1 MKIKHFFGLA
11 VIAAMT
17 ASCSSNEDLG
27 TAGPGTGTNEA
38 GVGYATFTIN
48 LPTTSGTRAA
58 DDPTFDPGSDYEYK
72 VNDAT
77 LLIFKKGEPTK
88 EGETPKEGDYTFV
101 ESAELGSMAPWQ
113 KPNPDETGVTT
124 HAKITAKLEHVDKT
138 DGYYALVLLNNGT
151 GDNVKVTLP
160 KKGDKF
166 SAWNVDTNVNTNKDE
181 EATNKIVNTNNG
193 FYMANA
199 PLFKDNNVTTLVAID
214 KNKIYPTEEQ
224 AAKSA
229 ATDVYVE
236 RGLAKVTLSTGTAT
250 GKTDENGAY
259 KVADGA
265 YKDDKV
271 TIKNWALDVT
281 NQKTFP
287 IHNVDGLATDYKD
300 IWSNTATPAGSN
312 GATTL
317 RFVDN
322 KATLAKRV
330 YWGKDPNYDKSDLC
344 STKDPDMK
352 DLKAEFNYVAN
363 KDVTVEPSKPLYCLE
378 NTFNLA
384 NMMQGQTTRVV
395 FKATYKPAS
404 LPEGETTF
412 YKIGKNTAIWKESD
426 LKDEITAAVV
436 SVVTGATATNTTVN
450 LNAKGNDIT
459 AAGTHYVKA
468 ANITVKISETETA
481 TISDANIKAIN
492 TQLGL
497 KETDKVGISTYASG
511 ESYYIA
517 RIKHFGDDL
526 TNWESGQSY
535 GEKNLEYLGRYG
547 VLRNNWYVL
556 TVQSVSGP
564 GYPSVPE
571 VKPSTPDDEDDNYIN
586 VSVKIL
592 DWAKRSQDVNL

>member
-38 GVGYATFTIN
+38 GVSYATFTIN

-58 DDPTFDPGSDYEYK
+58 GDPTFDPGSDYEYK

-88 EGETPKEGDYTFV
+88 EGETPTEGDYTFV
-101 ESAELGSMAPWQ
+101 EKVELGSMAPWQ

-124 HAKITAKLEHVDKT
+124 HAKITAKLKNVDKT

-160 KKGDKF
+160 KEGDKF

-181 EATNKIVNTNNG
+181 EATNKIANYANG

-199 PLFKDNNVTTLVAID
+199 PLFKDNNVTTLVAI
-214 KNKIYPTEEQ
+214 KKENIYPTEEQ

-236 RGLAKVTLSTGTAT
+236 RGLAKVSLGTGTTEEKSVAGVT
-250 GKTDENGAY
+250 Y
-259 KVADGA
+259 KGDH
-265 YKDDKV
+265 V
-271 TIKNWALDVT
+271 TIENWALDVT
-281 NQKTFP
+281 NKKTFP
-287 IHNVDGLATDYKD
+287 IHNVDGLTTEFPT
-300 IWSNTATPAGSN
+300 IWSND
-312 GATTL
+312 ATTASKINKATTK

-322 KATLAKRV
+322 NTDTKVKRV
-330 YWGKDPNYDKSDLC
+330 YWGIDPNYKNADLC
-344 STKDPDMK
+344 NEDAGGTNAR
-352 DLKAEFNYVAN
+352 KAEFNYVAN
-363 KDVTVEPSKPLYCLE
+363 ANVKEDPANPLYCLE
-378 NTFNLA
+378 NTFNLL
-384 NMMQGQTTRVV
+384 NMKQGQTTRIV

-404 LPEGETTF
+404 LPTGEKTF
-412 YKIGKNTAIWKESD
+412 YKIGKNTDIWSEAD
-426 LKDEITAAVV
+426 LKQEIEAAVA
-436 SVVTGATATNTTVN
+436 SVVSGAAGKKITVD
-450 LNAKGNDIT
+450 LKAKGNDIT
-459 AAGTHYVKA
+459 AAGTHYITA
-468 ANITVKISETETA
+468 DNITVADVTAETIEKAIT
-481 TISDANIKAIN
+481 AIN

-497 KETDKVGISTYASG
+497 KESEKVGISTYAGG

-526 TNWESGQSY
+526 TSWTSGQSY
-535 GEKNLEYLGRYG
+535 GENNLEYLGRYG

-571 VKPSTPDDEDDNYIN
+571 VKPNTPDDEDDNYIN

>member
-1 MKIKHFFGLA
+1 MKIKHLFGLA

-27 TAGPGTGTNEA
+27 TAGSGTGTNEA
-38 GVGYATFTIN
+38 GVSYASFSIN

-58 DDPTFDPGSDYEYK
+58 DDPTFEPGSDYEYK

-101 ESAELGSMAPWQ
+101 ESAELGSMAPW
-113 KPNPDETGVTT
+113 KDPNETGVTT

-160 KKGDKF
+160 KKGDTF
-166 SAWNVDTNVNTNKDE
+166 SAWNVDTNTNKDK
-181 EATNKIVNTNNG
+181 EATNEIANTNNG

-199 PLFKDNNVTTLVAID
+199 PLFNKNNVTTLVAID

-236 RGLAKVTLSTGTAT
+236 RGLAKVTLKTGTAAT
-250 GKTDENGAY
+250 GKTDDKGVY

-271 TIKNWALDVT
+271 TIENWALDVT
-281 NQKTFP
+281 NKKTFP
-287 IHNVDGLATDYKD
+287 IHNVDGLATDYTD
-300 IWSNTATPAGSN
+300 IWSNTATASTIN
-312 GATTL
+312 SANNQ

-322 KATLAKRV
+322 KATLAQRV

-344 STKDPDMK
+344 STEDADMK
-352 DLKAEFNYVAN
+352 ALKAEFNYVAN
-363 KDVTVEPSKPLYCLE
+363 KDVTAEPSKPLYCLE
-378 NTFNLA
+378 NTFNLD

-395 FKATYKPAS
+395 FKAKYTPK
-404 LPEGETTF
+404 GFTDGDTF
-412 YKIGKNTAIWKESD
+412 YKIGKNTAIWSEAD
-426 LKDEITAAVV
+426 LKQEIEAAVA
-436 SVVTGATATNTTVN
+436 SVVSGAAGKTTVT
-450 LNAKGNDIT
+450 LNAGAGKNNIT
-459 AAGTHYVKA
+459 AAGTHYITKD
-468 ANITVKISETETA
+468 NIAVTGVE
-481 TISDANIKAIN
+481 TISDENIKAIN

-497 KETDKVGISTYASG
+497 KETDKVGISTYAGG

-526 TNWESGQSY
+526 TSWKSGSY
-535 GEKNLEYLGRYG
+535 GKNNLEYLGRYG
-547 VLRNNWYVL
+547 VLRNNWYEL
-556 TVQSVSGP
+556 TVNSVSNP

-571 VKPSTPDDEDDNYIN
+571 VKPGTPDDEDNNYIN

-592 DWAKRSQDVNL
+592 KWAKRSQNVDL

>member
-1 MKIKHFFGLA
+1 MKIKHLFGLA

-27 TAGPGTGTNEA
+27 TAGPGNGTNEA
-38 GVGYATFTIN
+38 GVGYATFSIN

-58 DDPTFDPGSDYEYK
+58 DDPTFDHGSDYEYK

-77 LLIFKKGEPTK
+77 LLIFKQGKAT
-88 EGETPKEGDYTFV
+88 KEGDYTFV
-101 ESAELGSMAPWQ
+101 ESAELGSMAPW
-113 KPNPDETGVTT
+113 KDPSETGVTT

-138 DGYYALVLLNNGT
+138 VGYYALVLLNNGT
-151 GDNVKVTLP
+151 GTNTKVALP
-160 KKGDKF
+160 TTPTTEGEGMKF
-166 SAWNVDTNVNTNKDE
+166 SDWNAVANAKAKDI
-181 EATNKIVNTNNG
+181 ANYTNG

-199 PLFKDNNVTTLVAID
+199 PLFKDNKVTTLVAID
-214 KNKIYPTEEQ
+214 QNKIYPTEEQ

-236 RGLAKVTLSTGTAT
+236 RGLAKVTLKTGIAAGMTDDNYTVT
-250 GKTDENGAY
+250 GVTYQG
-259 KVADGA
+259 
-265 YKDDKV
+265 DKV
-271 TIKNWALDVT
+271 KISNWALDVT

-287 IHNVDGLATDYKD
+287 IHNVDGLATATDYKD

-312 GATTL
+312 GATTQ

-322 KATLAKRV
+322 KATLAQRV
-330 YWGKDPNYDKSDLC
+330 YWGKDPNYDNTDLC
-344 STKDPDMK
+344 DTKDADK
-352 DLKAEFNYVAN
+352 KALKAEFNYVAN
-363 KDVTVEPSKPLYCLE
+363 EDVTAKPNTSLYCLE

-395 FKATYKPAS
+395 FKAKYIPNGIAENTN
-404 LPEGETTF
+404 F
-412 YKIGKNTAIWKESD
+412 YKIGKNTAIWNEDNLVKEI
-426 LKDEITAAVV
+426 EAAVA
-436 SVVTGATATNTTVN
+436 SVFPGTTTDKITVN
-450 LNAKGNDIT
+450 LKAEGNDIT
-459 AAGTHYVKA
+459 AAGTHYIKA
-468 ANITVKISETETA
+468 ANIAVTGVEAETITN
-481 TISDANIKAIN
+481 NITAIN

-497 KETDKVGISTYASG
+497 KEADKVGISTYAGG

-517 RIKHFGDDL
+517 RIKHFGDAL
-526 TNWESGQSY
+526 TKWESGTY

-547 VLRNNWYVL
+547 VLRNNWYEL

>member
-1 MKIKHFFGLA
+1 MKIKHLFGLA

-38 GVGYATFTIN
+38 GVGYATFSIN

-58 DDPTFDPGSDYEYK
+58 GDPEFKPGDDNEYK

-77 LLIFKKGEPTK
+77 LLIFKKG
-88 EGETPKEGDYTFV
+88 TPEAAEGDYTFV
-101 ESAELGSMAPWQ
+101 ESAELGSMAPW
-113 KPNPDETGVTT
+113 KDPSETGVTT

-151 GDNVKVTLP
+151 GKNVKVTLP
-160 KKGDKF
+160 EKNAKF
-166 SAWNVDTNVNTNKDE
+166 SDWNVDTNKDK
-181 EATNKIVNTNNG
+181 EATNKIANYDNG

-214 KNKIYPTEEQ
+214 KDKIYPTEEQ

-236 RGLAKVTLSTGTAT
+236 RGLAKVTLATGTTTAKSVTSAT
-250 GKTDENGAY
+250 YQGDE
-259 KVADGA
+259 
-265 YKDDKV
+265 V
-271 TIKNWALDVT
+271 TISKWALDVT
-281 NQKTFP
+281 NKKTFP
-287 IHNVDGLATDYKD
+287 IHNVDGLTTEFPT
-300 IWSNTATPAGSN
+300 IWSND
-312 GATTL
+312 ATTASTTNKATTQ

-322 KATLAKRV
+322 NDKTSVKRV
-330 YWGKDPNYDKSDLC
+330 YWGKDPNYDN
-344 STKDPDMK
+344 KDNDK
-352 DLKAEFNYVAN
+352 TALNAEFNYVAN
-363 KDVTVEPSKPLYCLE
+363 ANVKEDPAKPLYCLE
-378 NTFNLA
+378 NTFNLD

-395 FKATYKPAS
+395 FKATYKPKS
-404 LPEGETTF
+404 LPKNETTF
-412 YKIGKNTAIWKESD
+412 YKIGKNTAIWSEAD
-426 LKDEITAAVV
+426 LMQEIEAAVA
-436 SVVTGATATNTTVN
+436 SVVSGAAGKTTVT
-450 LNAKGNDIT
+450 LKAEGSDIT
-459 AAGTHYVKA
+459 AAGTHYIEE
-468 ANITVKISETETA
+468 ANISVTGA
-481 TISDANIKAIN
+481 TITPENITAIN

-497 KETDKVGISTYASG
+497 NKDKKVGISTYAGG

-526 TNWESGQSY
+526 TSWKSGQSY
-535 GEKNLEYLGRYG
+535 AKNNLEFLGRYG

-571 VKPSTPDDEDDNYIN
+571 VKPNTPDDEDDNYIN

-592 DWAKRSQDVNL
+592 DWAKRSQNVYL

>member
-38 GVGYATFTIN
+38 GVGYATFSIN

-58 DDPTFDPGSDYEYK
+58 SDPEFKPGDDNEYK

-77 LLIFKKGEPTK
+77 LLIFKKGEATK
-88 EGETPKEGDYTFV
+88 EGDFTFV
-101 ESAELGSMAPWQ
+101 ESAELGSMAPW
-113 KPNPDETGVTT
+113 KDPSETGVTT

-151 GDNVKVTLP
+151 GKNVKVTLP
-160 KKGDKF
+160 EKNAKF
-166 SAWNVDTNVNTNKDE
+166 SDWNVDTNKDK
-181 EATNKIVNTNNG
+181 EATNEIANTNNG

-199 PLFKDNNVTTLVAID
+199 PLFNNNNVTTLVAID

-236 RGLAKVTLSTGTAT
+236 RGLAKVTLGTGTTTAKPVTSAT
-250 GKTDENGAY
+250 YQGDE
-259 KVADGA
+259 
-265 YKDDKV
+265 V
-271 TIKNWALDVT
+271 TISKWALDVT
-281 NQKTFP
+281 NKKTFP
-287 IHNVDGLATDYKD
+287 IHNVDGLTTEFPT
-300 IWSNTATPAGSN
+300 IWSND
-312 GATTL
+312 ATTASTTNKATTQ

-322 KATLAKRV
+322 NDKTSVKRV
-330 YWGKDPNYDKSDLC
+330 YWGKDPNYDN
-344 STKDPDMK
+344 KDNDK
-352 DLKAEFNYVAN
+352 TALNAEFNYVAN
-363 KDVTVEPSKPLYCLE
+363 ANVKEDPAKPLYCLE
-378 NTFNLA
+378 NTFNLD

-395 FKATYKPAS
+395 FKATYKPKS
-404 LPEGETTF
+404 LPKNETTF
-412 YKIGKNTAIWKESD
+412 YKIGKNTAIWSEAD
-426 LKDEITAAVV
+426 LMQEIEAAVA
-436 SVVTGATATNTTVN
+436 SVISGAAGKTTVT
-450 LNAKGNDIT
+450 LKAKGNDIT
-459 AAGTHYVKA
+459 AAGTHYITA
-468 ANITVKISETETA
+468 DNITVTDVTAETIEKAIT
-481 TISDANIKAIN
+481 AIN

-497 KETDKVGISTYASG
+497 KETDKVGISTYAGG

-526 TNWESGQSY
+526 TSWESGQSY
-535 GEKNLEYLGRYG
+535 GKNNLEFLGRYG
-547 VLRNNWYVL
+547 VLRNNWYEL

-564 GYPSVPE
+564 GYPSVPD
-571 VKPSTPDDEDDNYIN
+571 VKPNTPDDEDDNYIN

-592 DWAKRSQDVNL
+592 DWAKRSQKVDL

>member
-1 MKIKHFFGLA
+1 MRIKHFFGLA
-11 VIAAMT
+11 VLAAMT
-17 ASCSSNEDLG
+17 ASCSSNNDLVNG
-27 TAGPGTGTNEA
+27 GNGSGENETGA
-38 GVGYATFTIN
+38 SYASFSIT
-48 LPTTSGTRAA
+48 LPTTSGTRA
-58 DDPTFDPGSDYEYK
+58 DDTPSGSPSFENGDKNEYK

-77 LLIFKKGEPTK
+77 LLIFNKGKAKT
-88 EGETPKEGDYTFV
+88 EGEFTFV

-124 HAKITAKLEHVDKT
+124 HAKITAKLNHVDKT

-160 KKGDKF
+160 TKGDKF
-166 SAWNVDTNVNTNKDE
+166 SDWNVDTKTNKDK
-181 EATNKIVNTNNG
+181 EATNKIATTDNG

-214 KNKIYPTEEQ
+214 KDKIYPTEEQ

-236 RGLAKVTLSTGTAT
+236 RGLAKVTLKTGTAAT
-250 GKTDENGAY
+250 GKTDANGAY
-259 KVADGA
+259 TVANGA

-271 TIKNWALDVT
+271 TIENWALDVT
-281 NQKTFP
+281 NKKTFP

-300 IWSNTATPAGSN
+300 IWSNTTDASETN
-312 GATTL
+312 GATNQ

-322 KATLAKRV
+322 KAILAKRV

-344 STKDPDMK
+344 STEDADKTA
-352 DLKAEFNYVAN
+352 LKAEFNYVAN

-395 FKATYKPAS
+395 FKAKYTPK
-404 LPEGETTF
+404 GFKDGDTF
-412 YKIGKNTAIWKESD
+412 YKIGKNTAIWNKTNLE
-426 LKDEITAAVV
+426 DEIKAAVV
-436 SVVTGATATNTTVN
+436 SVVTGATTDNTTVK
-450 LNAKGNDIT
+450 LDADGYDIT

-468 ANITVKISETETA
+468 ANIIVKISETETA
-481 TISDANIKAIN
+481 TISDANITAIN

-497 KETDKVGISTYASG
+497 KETEKVGISTYAGG

-526 TNWESGQSY
+526 TSWKSGQSY
-535 GEKNLEYLGRYG
+535 GENNKEFLGRYG
-547 VLRNNWYVL
+547 VLRNNWYEL
-556 TVQSVSGP
+556 TVNSVSNP

-571 VKPSTPDDEDDNYIN
+571 VKPNTPDDEDDEYIN

-592 DWAKRSQDVNL
+592 DWAKRSQSVDL

>member
-1 MKIKHFFGLA
+1 MKIKHYFGLA

-38 GVGYATFTIN
+38 GVGYATFSIN

-58 DDPTFDPGSDYEYK
+58 DDPTFEPGSDYEYK

-77 LLIFKKGEPTK
+77 LLIFKKGESTK

-101 ESAELGSMAPWQ
+101 ESAELGSMAPW
-113 KPNPDETGVTT
+113 KDPNETGVTT

-160 KKGDKF
+160 KKGDTF
-166 SAWNVDTNVNTNKDE
+166 SAWNVDTNTNKDK
-181 EATNKIVNTNNG
+181 EATNEIANTNNG

-199 PLFKDNNVTTLVAID
+199 PLFNKNNVTTLVAID

-236 RGLAKVTLSTGTAT
+236 RGLAKVTLKTGTAAT
-250 GKTDENGAY
+250 GKTDDKGAY

-271 TIKNWALDVT
+271 TIENWALDVT
-281 NQKTFP
+281 NKKTFP
-287 IHNVDGLATDYKD
+287 IHNVDGLATDYTD
-300 IWSNTATPAGSN
+300 IWSNTATASTIN
-312 GATTL
+312 SANNQ

-322 KATLAKRV
+322 KATLAQRV

-344 STKDPDMK
+344 STEDADMK
-352 DLKAEFNYVAN
+352 ALKAEFNYVAN
-363 KDVTVEPSKPLYCLE
+363 KDVTAEPSKPLYCLE
-378 NTFNLA
+378 NTFNLD

-395 FKATYKPAS
+395 FKAKYTPK
-404 LPEGETTF
+404 GFTDGDTF
-412 YKIGKNTAIWKESD
+412 YKIGKNTAIWSEAD
-426 LKDEITAAVV
+426 LKQEIEAAVA
-436 SVVTGATATNTTVN
+436 SVVSGAAGKTTVT
-450 LNAKGNDIT
+450 LNAGAGKNNIT
-459 AAGTHYVKA
+459 AAGTHYITKD
-468 ANITVKISETETA
+468 NIAVTGVE
-481 TISDANIKAIN
+481 TISDENIKAIN

-497 KETDKVGISTYASG
+497 KETDKVGISTYAGG

-526 TNWESGQSY
+526 TSWKSGSY
-535 GEKNLEYLGRYG
+535 GKNNLEYLGRYG
-547 VLRNNWYVL
+547 VLRNNWYEL
-556 TVQSVSGP
+556 TVNSVSNP

-571 VKPSTPDDEDDNYIN
+571 VKPGTPDDEDNNYIN

-592 DWAKRSQDVNL
+592 KWAKRSQNVDL

>member
-1 MKIKHFFGLA
+1 MKIKHLFGLA
-11 VIAAMT
+11 VIAAMA

-27 TAGPGTGTNEA
+27 TAGSGTGTNEA
-38 GVGYATFTIN
+38 GVGYASFTIN

-58 DDPTFDPGSDYEYK
+58 GDPEFMPGKDNEYK

-77 LLIFKKGEPTK
+77 LLIFKKGEATE
-88 EGETPKEGDYTFV
+88 EGNYTFV

-124 HAKITAKLEHVDKT
+124 HAKITAKLKQVDKT

-160 KKGDKF
+160 KEGDTF
-166 SAWNVDTNVNTNKDE
+166 SAWNVDTNKDK
-181 EATNKIVNTNNG
+181 EATNKIANTNNG

-199 PLFKDNNVTTLVAID
+199 PLFNNNNVTTLVAID

-236 RGLAKVTLSTGTAT
+236 RGLAKVTLGEGTT
-250 GKTDENGAY
+250 TEKPVTSDTYQG
-259 KVADGA
+259 
-265 YKDDKV
+265 DKV
-271 TIKNWALDVT
+271 TISKWVLDVT
-281 NQKTFP
+281 NKKAFP
-287 IHNVDGLATDYKD
+287 IHNVDGLTTEFPT
-300 IWSNTATPAGSN
+300 IWSND
-312 GATTL
+312 ATTASTTNKATTQ

-322 KATLAKRV
+322 NDKTSVKRV
-330 YWGKDPNYDKSDLC
+330 YWGKDPNYDN
-344 STKDPDMK
+344 KDNDK
-352 DLKAEFNYVAN
+352 TALNAEFNYVAN
-363 KDVTVEPSKPLYCLE
+363 ANVKEDPAKPLYCLE

-384 NMMQGQTTRVV
+384 NMKQGQTTRVV

-412 YKIGKNTAIWKESD
+412 YKIGKNTAIWREADLEKEI
-426 LKDEITAAVV
+426 KAAVA
-436 SVVTGATATNTTVN
+436 SVVTGATTDKINVD
-450 LNAKGNDIT
+450 LKAKGNNIT
-459 AAGTHYVKA
+459 AAGTHYITA
-468 ANITVKISETETA
+468 DNITVTGVE
-481 TISDANIKAIN
+481 TISDENIKAIN

-497 KETDKVGISTYASG
+497 KETDKVGISTYAGG

-526 TNWESGQSY
+526 TQWKSGAY
-535 GEKNLEYLGRYG
+535 GENNLEYLGRYG
-547 VLRNNWYVL
+547 VLRNNWYELKVN
-556 TVQSVSGP
+556 SVSGP

-571 VKPSTPDDEDDNYIN
+571 VKPNTPDDEDDNYIN

-592 DWAKRSQDVNL
+592 DWAKRSQSVDL

>member
-1 MKIKHFFGLA
+1 MRIKHFFGLA
-11 VIAAMT
+11 VLAAMT
-17 ASCSSNEDLG
+17 ASCSSNNDLVNG
-27 TAGPGTGTNEA
+27 GGNGSSENETGA
-38 GVGYATFTIN
+38 SYASFSIN

-58 DDPTFDPGSDYEYK
+58 GDPDFTPGDANEYK

-101 ESAELGSMAPWQ
+101 ESAELGSMAPW
-113 KPNPDETGVTT
+113 KDPNETGVTT
-124 HAKITAKLEHVDKT
+124 HAKITAKLENVDKT

-160 KKGDKF
+160 KKGDTF
-166 SAWNVDTNVNTNKDE
+166 SAWNVDTNKDK
-181 EATNKIVNTNNG
+181 EATNKIANTNNG

-214 KNKIYPTEEQ
+214 KDKIYPTEEQ
-224 AAKSA
+224 AAKNA

-236 RGLAKVTLSTGTAT
+236 RGLAKVTLGSSTTED
-250 GKTDENGAY
+250 KTV
-259 KVADGA
+259 KDGA

-281 NQKTFP
+281 NKKTFP
-287 IHNVDGLATDYKD
+287 IHNVDGLTTDYKD
-300 IWSNTATPAGSN
+300 IWSNTTDASKTN
-312 GATTL
+312 GATTQ

-322 KATLAKRV
+322 NDKTSVKRV

-344 STKDPDMK
+344 STEDADKTA
-352 DLKAEFNYVAN
+352 LKAEFNYVKN
-363 KDVTVEPSKPLYCLE
+363 EDVKVEPSKPLYCLE

-395 FKATYKPAS
+395 FKAKYTPK
-404 LPEGETTF
+404 GFTDGDTF
-412 YKIGKNTAIWKESD
+412 YKIGKNTAIWNKDNLETEIKTAVASVFPGVTTDKITVD
-426 LKDEITAAVV
+426 LK
-436 SVVTGATATNTTVN
+436 
-450 LNAKGNDIT
+450 AKGNDIT
-459 AAGTHYVKA
+459 AAGTHYIKA
-468 ANITVKISETETA
+468 VNITVKTSETETA
-481 TISDANIKAIN
+481 TITDENIKAIN

-497 KETDKVGISTYASG
+497 KETDKVGISTYAG
-511 ESYYIA
+511 GDSYYIA

-526 TNWESGQSY
+526 TSWKSGQSY
-535 GEKNLEYLGRYG
+535 DKNNLEYLGRYG
-547 VLRNNWYVL
+547 VLRNNWYEL

-571 VKPSTPDDEDDNYIN
+571 VKPKTPDDEDDKYIS

-592 DWAKRSQDVNL
+592 DWAKRSQTVDL

>member
-1 MKIKHFFGLA
+1 MRIKHFFGLA
-11 VIAAMT
+11 VLAAMT
-17 ASCSSNEDLG
+17 ASCSSNNDLVNG
-27 TAGPGTGTNEA
+27 GGNGSSENETGA
-38 GVGYATFTIN
+38 SYASFSIN

-58 DDPTFDPGSDYEYK
+58 GDPDFTQGDANEYK

-101 ESAELGSMAPWQ
+101 ESAELGSMAPW
-113 KPNPDETGVTT
+113 KDPNETGVTT
-124 HAKITAKLEHVDKT
+124 HAKITAKLENVDKT
-138 DGYYALVLLNNGT
+138 DGYYALVLLNNST

-160 KKGDKF
+160 KKGDTF
-166 SAWNVDTNVNTNKDE
+166 SAWNVDTNKDK
-181 EATNKIVNTNNG
+181 EATNKIAKTNNG

-214 KNKIYPTEEQ
+214 KDKIYPTEEQ
-224 AAKSA
+224 AAKNA

-236 RGLAKVTLSTGTAT
+236 RGLAKVTLGSSTTED
-250 GKTDENGAY
+250 KTV
-259 KVADGA
+259 KDGA

-281 NQKTFP
+281 NKKTFP
-287 IHNVDGLATDYKD
+287 IHNVDGLTTDYKD
-300 IWSNTATPAGSN
+300 IWSNTTDASKTN
-312 GATTL
+312 GATTQ

-322 KATLAKRV
+322 NDKTSVKRV

-344 STKDPDMK
+344 STEDADKTA
-352 DLKAEFNYVAN
+352 LKAEFNYVKN
-363 KDVTVEPSKPLYCLE
+363 EDVKVEPSKPLYCLE

-395 FKATYKPAS
+395 FKAKYTPK
-404 LPEGETTF
+404 GFTDGDTF
-412 YKIGKNTAIWKESD
+412 YKIGKNTAIWSKDKLETEIKTAVASVFPGVTTDKITVD
-426 LKDEITAAVV
+426 LK
-436 SVVTGATATNTTVN
+436 
-450 LNAKGNDIT
+450 AKGNDIT
-459 AAGTHYVKA
+459 AAGTHYIKA
-468 ANITVKISETETA
+468 VNITVKTSETETETA
-481 TISDANIKAIN
+481 TITDENIKAIN

-497 KETDKVGISTYASG
+497 KETDKVGISTYAG
-511 ESYYIA
+511 GDSYYIA

-526 TNWESGQSY
+526 TSWKSGQSY
-535 GEKNLEYLGRYG
+535 DKNNLEYLGRYG
-547 VLRNNWYVL
+547 VLRNNWYEL

-571 VKPSTPDDEDDNYIN
+571 VKPETPDDEDDKYIS

-592 DWAKRSQDVNL
+592 DWAKRSQTVDL

>member
-38 GVGYATFTIN
+38 GVGYATFSIN

-58 DDPTFDPGSDYEYK
+58 GDPDFDHGSDYEYK

-77 LLIFKKGEPTK
+77 LLIFKQGKAT
-88 EGETPKEGDYTFV
+88 KEGDYTFV
-101 ESAELGSMAPWQ
+101 ESAELGSMAPW
-113 KPNPDETGVTT
+113 KDPSETGVTT

-151 GDNVKVTLP
+151 GTNTKVALP
-160 KKGDKF
+160 TTPTTEGEGMKF
-166 SAWNVDTNVNTNKDE
+166 SDWNAVANAKAKDI
-181 EATNKIVNTNNG
+181 ANYTNG

-199 PLFKDNNVTTLVAID
+199 PLFKDNKVTTLVAID
-214 KNKIYPTEEQ
+214 QNKIYPTEEQ

-236 RGLAKVTLSTGTAT
+236 RGLAKVTLKTGTAAGMTDDNYTVT
-250 GKTDENGAY
+250 GVTYQG
-259 KVADGA
+259 
-265 YKDDKV
+265 DKV
-271 TIKNWALDVT
+271 KISNWALDVT
-281 NQKTFP
+281 NKKTFP
-287 IHNVDGLATDYKD
+287 IHNVDGLATATGYKD

-312 GATTL
+312 GATTQ

-322 KATLAKRV
+322 KATLAQRV
-330 YWGKDPNYDKSDLC
+330 YWGKDPNYDNTDLC
-344 STKDPDMK
+344 DTKDADK
-352 DLKAEFNYVAN
+352 KALKAEFNYVAN
-363 KDVTVEPSKPLYCLE
+363 EDVIAKPNTSLYCLE

-395 FKATYKPAS
+395 FKAKYIPNGIAENTN
-404 LPEGETTF
+404 F
-412 YKIGKNTAIWKESD
+412 YKIGKNTAIWNEDNLVKEI
-426 LKDEITAAVV
+426 KAAVA
-436 SVVTGATATNTTVN
+436 SVVSGAAGKTTVT
-450 LNAKGNDIT
+450 LKAKGNDIT
-459 AAGTHYVKA
+459 AAGTHYITA
-468 ANITVKISETETA
+468 DNITVTDVTAETIEKAIT
-481 TISDANIKAIN
+481 AIN

-497 KETDKVGISTYASG
+497 NESKKVGISTYAGG

-517 RIKHFGDDL
+517 RIKHFGDAL
-526 TNWESGQSY
+526 TKWKSGPY
-535 GEKNLEYLGRYG
+535 GENNLEYLGRYG
-547 VLRNNWYVL
+547 VLRNNWYEL

-564 GYPSVPE
+564 GYPSVPD
-571 VKPSTPDDEDDNYIN
+571 VKPNTPDDEDDNYIN

>member
-1 MKIKHFFGLA
+1 MKIKHLFGLA

-27 TAGPGTGTNEA
+27 TAGSGTGTNEA
-38 GVGYATFTIN
+38 GVGYATFSIN
-48 LPTTSGTRAA
+48 LPTTSGTRA
-58 DDPTFDPGSDYEYK
+58 DSDPTFDKGDDDEYK

-77 LLIFKKGEPTK
+77 LLIFKKGEATK
-88 EGETPKEGDYTFV
+88 EGDFTFV
-101 ESAELGSMAPWQ
+101 ESAELGSMAPW
-113 KPNPDETGVTT
+113 KDPSETGVTT

-151 GDNVKVTLP
+151 GTNAKVAMP
-160 KKGDKF
+160 KEGDKF
-166 SAWNVDTNVNTNKDE
+166 SAWNAKTTDKF
-181 EATNKIVNTNNG
+181 ATPENG

-214 KNKIYPTEEQ
+214 GNKIYPTEEQ

-236 RGLAKVTLSTGTAT
+236 RGLAKVTLGTGTT
-250 GKTDENGAY
+250 TEKQV
-259 KVADGA
+259 KDGA

-271 TIKNWALDVT
+271 TISNWALDVT
-281 NQKTFP
+281 NKKTFP
-287 IHNVDGLATDYKD
+287 IHNVDGLTTDYAN
-300 IWSNTATPAGSN
+300 IWDNTDTQAGTN
-312 GATTL
+312 GANNK

-322 KATLAKRV
+322 NADTNAKRV
-330 YWGKDPNYDKSDLC
+330 YWGKDPNYDNTDNDKTALN
-344 STKDPDMK
+344 
-352 DLKAEFNYVAN
+352 AEFNNVAN
-363 KDVTVEPSKPLYCLE
+363 ANVKEDPAKPLYCLE

-384 NMMQGQTTRVV
+384 NMKQGQTTRVV
-395 FKATYKPAS
+395 FKATYKPHS

-412 YKIGKNTAIWKESD
+412 YKIGKNTAIWSEAD
-426 LKDEITAAVV
+426 LKQEIEAAVA
-436 SVVTGATATNTTVN
+436 SVVSGATVTLKTEE
-450 LNAKGNDIT
+450 NDIT
-459 AAGTHYVKA
+459 AAGTHYIEE
-468 ANITVKISETETA
+468 ANITGA
-481 TISDANIKAIN
+481 TITSENITAIN

-497 KETDKVGISTYASG
+497 NKDKKVGISTYAGG

-517 RIKHFGDDL
+517 RIKHFGDAL
-526 TNWESGQSY
+526 TKWESGPY
-535 GEKNLEYLGRYG
+535 GENNLEYLGRYG

-571 VKPSTPDDEDDNYIN
+571 VKPNTPDDEDDNYIN

-592 DWAKRSQDVNL
+592 SWAKRSQDVNL

>member
-1 MKIKHFFGLA
+1 MKIKHLFGLA
-11 VIAAMT
+11 VIAAMS

-27 TAGPGTGTNEA
+27 TAGPGTGSNET
-38 GVGYATFTIN
+38 GVGYASFSIN

-58 DDPTFDPGSDYEYK
+58 DDPTFENGDANEYK

-77 LLIFKKGEPTK
+77 LLIFKKGATEA
-88 EGETPKEGDYTFV
+88 EGDYTFV

-124 HAKITAKLEHVDKT
+124 HAKITAKLEKVNKADNLF
-138 DGYYALVLLNNGT
+138 ALVLLNNGK
-151 GDNVKVTLP
+151 GANAKVYLP
-160 KKGDKF
+160 SEGDKF
-166 SAWNVDTNVNTNKDE
+166 SAWNTAAK
-181 EATNKIVNTNNG
+181 ATDKFVTTDNG

-199 PLFKDNNVTTLVAID
+199 PLFKTNNVTTLVPIESS
-214 KNKIYPTEEQ
+214 KIYPTEEE
-224 AAKSA
+224 AAKNTA
-229 ATDVYVE
+229 IDIYVE
-236 RGLAKVTLSTGTAT
+236 RGLAKVTLTGTAEE
-250 GKTDENGAY
+250 K
-259 KVADGA
+259 KVAGVT
-265 YKDDKV
+265 YMGDKV

-281 NQKTFP
+281 NKNTFP
-287 IHNVDGLATDYKD
+287 IHNVDGLTTDYEA
-300 IWSNTATPAGSN
+300 IWSNTATPTGSN
-312 GATTL
+312 DATTQ

-322 KATLAKRV
+322 NQKTIAKRV
-330 YWGKDPNYDKSDLC
+330 YWGKDPNYDN
-344 STKDPDMK
+344 KDNDK
-352 DLKAEFNYVAN
+352 TALNAEFNYVAN
-363 KDVTVEPSKPLYCLE
+363 ANVKEDPAKPLYCLE

-412 YKIGKNTAIWKESD
+412 YKIGKNTAIWREAD
-426 LKDEITAAVV
+426 LEQQIKAAVA
-436 SVVTGATATNTTVN
+436 SVVSGAAGKTTVN
-450 LNAKGNDIT
+450 LNADKNDIT
-459 AAGTHYVKA
+459 AAGTHYITND
-468 ANITVKISETETA
+468 NITVTGVETISEE
-481 TISDANIKAIN
+481 NIKAIN

-526 TNWESGQSY
+526 TQWKSGAY

-547 VLRNNWYVL
+547 VLRNNWYELKVN
-556 TVQSVSGP
+556 SVSGP

-571 VKPSTPDDEDDNYIN
+571 VKPNTPDDEDDNYIN

-592 DWAKRSQDVNL
+592 DWAKRSQSVDL